1 MKSFAA
7 VASLGAFASATMM
20 QKIDYDF
27 MRYIST
33 YNKMYATVEE
43 FNLRQQNY
51 AAVEEHI
58 QSSNANSDSSYRAG
72 HNLFSDWTV
81 EEKERLLGLK
91 KMTKPDLAQTV
102 TNVDISNLP
111 PAYNHCDAGHCTA
124 VKD

>member
-1 MKSFAA
+1 MIGKNLYNLILTNHFETMKSFAA

-33 YNKMYATVEE
+33 HNKMYATVEE

-51 AAVEEHI
+51 AAVDAHVN
-58 QSSNANSDSSYRAG
+58 SSNTNSDSSYRAA
-72 HNLFSDWTV
+72 HNVFSDWTA

-91 KMTKPDLAQTV
+91 NVSKPV
-102 TNVDISNLP
+102 VS
-111 PAYNHCDAGHCTA
+111 
-124 VKD
+124 